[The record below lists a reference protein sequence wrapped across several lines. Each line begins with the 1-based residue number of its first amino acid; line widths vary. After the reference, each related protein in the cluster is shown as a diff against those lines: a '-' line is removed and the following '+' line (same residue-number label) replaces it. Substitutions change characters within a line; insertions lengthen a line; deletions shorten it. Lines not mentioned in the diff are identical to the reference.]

1 MPWLV
6 HVLFVIVMRIARVC
20 FSASCCA
27 LWCVLCDVKVT
38 TFSVMQTCII
48 ICNACASCALLA
60 AVCAVRH
67 GRTRI
72 CALFPPFPLYCPLC
86 AGWWQVRSRCP
97 LAPCMALASN
107 AAAPLRWPCPGFL
120 FFGTAWRQRVP
131 GVTCIAW
138 AWQPTAMRRPCD
150 EKRLWKSTDQK
161 YLCRPLLRS

>member
-6 HVLFVIVMRIARVC
+6 HVLFVIVMRIACVC
-20 FSASCCA
+20 FPASCCA

-97 LAPCMALASN
+97 LAPWTALASN
-107 AAAPLRWPCPGFL
+107 AAAPLRWPCPGCCFSVRHGAGACL
-120 FFGTAWRQRVP
+120 GLLASP
-131 GVTCIAW
+131 GHGS
-138 AWQPTAMRRPCD
+138 PRPC
-150 EKRLWKSTDQK
+150 EGPATEIGLGNPPITRICVGLS
-161 YLCRPLLRS
+161 